1 MTRPRPN
8 LPLPAFALALVLGQT
23 PAAAQS
29 ELHHQDQPEGSPILA
44 YYDFEEPT
52 PSGPDTYWLR
62 AQSGASVDLSAAFRA
77 AGERSLHVREVPE
90 NRDFAEFLGYF
101 DERLSGDVFVQFY
114 VLFTDLDQR
123 FNFGLAGPRW
133 FLSSEQHGHAVW
145 LETHGG
151 KLWHRPAG
159 RQAEVFTP
167 RPFTWYFVD
176 LVYDVDGGAYDL
188 RIFEESCGAEC
199 TEPLV
204 DLRRQRNFADQ
215 DRSSVRFF
223 SFIGD
228 LEDEGR
234 FDYFVDD
241 VLLASDP
248 AVRLKPFVAPGRRRF
263 FVELYAGGREPLAD
277 AARQDLLW
285 EAREWLRGRPGPEA
299 AELPDADRLERAA
312 DEAFLSGDLAL
323 AREIYELMATDPQR
337 RPRLELK
344 LSDVAYL
351 SGDVAAERELREAI
365 YGRLDLEELAPR

>member
-1 MTRPRPN
+1 MSRRRH
-8 LPLPAFALALVLGQT
+8 PLPPLALALVLGL
-23 PAAAQS
+23 PFAAAAQP
-29 ELHHQDQPEGSPILA
+29 ELHHQDRPEGSPILA

-62 AQSGASVDLSAAFRA
+62 AQRGASVDLSAAFRA
-77 AGERSLHVREVPE
+77 NGERSLHLREVPD

-101 DERLSGDVFVQFY
+101 DERASGDVFIQFY
-114 VLFTDLDQR
+114 VLFTDLGQR

-133 FLSSEQHGHAVW
+133 FLSREQHGHAIW
-145 LETHGG
+145 LETRDG

-159 RQAEVFTP
+159 RWAEVFTP
-167 RPFTWYFVD
+167 EPFTWYFVD
-176 LVYDVDGGAYDL
+176 FVYDVDRGTYDL
-188 RIFEESCGAEC
+188 QIFDESCGAEC
-199 TEPLV
+199 GEPLV
-204 DLRRQRNFADQ
+204 DLRRRRNFADQ

-241 VLLASDP
+241 VLIATDP

-263 FVELYAGGREPLAD
+263 FVELYAAGRAPLAD

-285 EAREWLRGRPGPEA
+285 EARQWLRAHPRPKALEI
-299 AELPDADRLERAA
+299 PDAGRLERAA
-312 DEAFLSGDLAL
+312 DEAFLTGDLAL
-323 AREIYELMATDPQR
+323 AREIYELMAEDPER

-344 LSDVAYL
+344 LSDVAHL
-351 SGDVAAERELREAI
+351 SGDVATERALREAI
-365 YGRLDLEELAPR
+365 YGRLELEELTSP